1 MKSNDNILFYFYF
14 LKKVLC
20 LVFSLG
26 FSQCL
31 FSEPKELKITE
42 NAFFEIVGTD
52 LGSTQFANELSY
64 HVAYSILSDFYQ
76 KDYVPSRR
84 ILVQLLN
91 TDSTFNDSDFY
102 KLSVSNLGFIT
113 LDIQWNESLS
123 LPMMI
128 EALTVSFIQSFG
140 YSSHGERFLY
150 KYPSKAWIL
159 KGLSQNIYVSLRPN
173 VARLFYKQAINEG
186 FEAGDLN
193 AKFIA
198 NSIPSDAQ
206 SFGFY
211 RYIKSNLI
219 SRNDRLR
226 ILKNALI
233 GKDSLQTIYRA
244 FKFDSEESLQN
255 GLSDFLK
262 LQYRNNLPQFESLS
276 ASKNWLEALGDFS
289 SIEIQSTRAK
299 HNSLHLLWLNRED
312 PSVIQFIKARILLI
326 SYGLN
331 QINPLYYNAA
341 QSLALTYQK
350 ILDGVEE
357 WELLYYFSDFLGELD
372 KANTVS
378 LQISKKLESQ
388 LP

>member
-1 MKSNDNILFYFYF
+1 MIISCSHFYF

-20 LVFSLG
+20 LVFLLG

-31 FSEPKELKITE
+31 FSELKEPKISE

-52 LGSTQFANELSY
+52 LGSTQYTNELSNY
-64 HVAYSILSDFYQ
+64 IADSILSDFHQ
-76 KDYVPSRR
+76 KDYLPSRR

-91 TDSTFNDSDFY
+91 TEGTFNDSDLY
-102 KLSVSNLGFIT
+102 ELSVSNLGFVT
-113 LDIQWNESLS
+113 LNIQWNESLS
-123 LPMMI
+123 LPTMI

-140 YSSHGERFLY
+140 YSSYGERFLD

-173 VARLFYKQAINEG
+173 VVRLFYKKAIIDG
-186 FEAGDLN
+186 FELVHLN
-193 AKFIA
+193 ANFLAISA
-198 NSIPSDAQ
+198 PSDEQ

-219 SRNDRLR
+219 SRKDRLR
-226 ILKNALI
+226 IFQDALV
-233 GKDSLQTIYRA
+233 GKDSLLAIYRS
-244 FKFDSEESLQN
+244 FNFDSEESLQN
-255 GLSDFLK
+255 GLSDFLES
-262 LQYRNNLPQFESLS
+262 QYRNNLPQFESLG

-289 SIEIQSTRAK
+289 SIKIQSTQTQ

-312 PSVIQFIKARILLI
+312 PSVIQFIEARIRLI
-326 SYGLN
+326 SYALN

-378 LQISKKLESQ
+378 LQITKQLQSQ

>member
-1 MKSNDNILFYFYF
+1 MTISCSHFYF

-20 LVFSLG
+20 LISLLVFL
-26 FSQCL
+26 QCL
-31 FSEPKELKITE
+31 FSELKELKISE

-52 LGSTQFANELSY
+52 LGSTQYTNELSNY
-64 HVAYSILSDFYQ
+64 VADSILSDFYQ
-76 KDYVPSRR
+76 KDYLPSRR

-91 TDSTFNDSDFY
+91 TESTFHDSDFY
-102 KLSVSNLGFIT
+102 ELSVSNLGFVT
-113 LDIQWNESLS
+113 LNIQWNESLS

-140 YSSHGERFLY
+140 YSSYGERFLD

-173 VARLFYKQAINEG
+173 VARLFYKQAIIDG
-186 FEAGDLN
+186 FEAVHLN
-193 AKFIA
+193 ANFLAISA
-198 NSIPSDAQ
+198 PSDAQ

-211 RYIKSNLI
+211 GYIKSNLI
-219 SRNDRLR
+219 SRKDRLR
-226 ILKNALI
+226 IFQDALV
-233 GKDSLQTIYRA
+233 GKDSLLAIYRS
-244 FKFDSEESLQN
+244 FNFDSEESLQN
-255 GLSDFLK
+255 GLSDFLES
-262 LQYRNNLPQFESLS
+262 QYRYNLPQFESLS
-276 ASKNWLEALGDFS
+276 TSKNWLEALGDFS
-289 SIEIQSTRAK
+289 SIEIQSTQAK

-312 PSVIQFIKARILLI
+312 PSVMQFIEARIRII
-326 SYGLN
+326 SYALN

-378 LQISKKLESQ
+378 LQITKQLQSQ

>member
-1 MKSNDNILFYFYF
+1 M
-14 LKKVLC
+14 LC
-20 LVFSLG
+20 LVFLLG

-31 FSEPKELKITE
+31 FSEPKELKISE

-52 LGSTQFANELSY
+52 LRSTQYTNELSNY
-64 HVAYSILSDFYQ
+64 VADSILSDFYQ
-76 KDYVPSRR
+76 KDYLPSRR

-91 TDSTFNDSDFY
+91 TESAFNDSDFY
-102 KLSVSNLGFIT
+102 ELSVSNLGFVT
-113 LDIQWNESLS
+113 LNIQWNESLS

-140 YSSHGERFLY
+140 YSSYGERFLD

-173 VARLFYKQAINEG
+173 VARLFYKEAIIDG
-186 FEAGDLN
+186 FQAGDLN
-193 AKFIA
+193 AEFLAI
-198 NSIPSDAQ
+198 STPSNAQ
-206 SFGFY
+206 SFGFF
-211 RYIKSNLI
+211 RYIKSNTI

-226 ILKNALI
+226 ILKNALV
-233 GKDSLQTIYRA
+233 GEDSLQTIYRA
-244 FKFDSEESLQN
+244 FKLDSEESLQN

-262 LQYRNNLPQFESLS
+262 SQYLNNTPQFESLS
-276 ASKNWLEALGDFS
+276 ASKNWLETLGDFS
-289 SIEIQSTRAK
+289 SIKIQSTQAK

-312 PSVIQFIKARILLI
+312 PLVVQFIEARIRLI
-326 SYGLN
+326 SYALN

-378 LQISKKLESQ
+378 LQITKQLQSQ

>member
-1 MKSNDNILFYFYF
+1 M
-14 LKKVLC
+14 LC
-20 LVFSLG
+20 LVFILG

-52 LGSTQFANELSY
+52 LRSTQFTNELSNY
-64 HVAYSILSDFYQ
+64 IADSILSDFHQ
-76 KDYVPSRR
+76 KDYLPSRR

-91 TDSTFNDSDFY
+91 TQSTFNDSDFY
-102 KLSVSNLGFIT
+102 ELSISDLGFVT
-113 LDIQWNESLS
+113 LDINCNKSLS

-140 YSSHGERFLY
+140 YSSYGERFLH

-173 VARLFYKQAINEG
+173 VARLFYDEAIIDG
-186 FEAGDLN
+186 FETGDLN
-193 AKFIA
+193 ANFLAISA
-198 NSIPSDAQ
+198 PSDAQ

-219 SRNDRLR
+219 SSKDRLR
-226 ILKNALI
+226 ILQDTLL
-233 GKDSLQTIYRA
+233 GKDPLLAIYRA
-244 FKFDSEESLQN
+244 FNFDSEESLQN
-255 GLSDFLK
+255 GLSDFLEA
-262 LQYRNNLPQFESLS
+262 QYSNNSPKFECLS
-276 ASKNWLEALGDFS
+276 VSKNWLVALGDFS
-289 SIEIQSTRAK
+289 SIEIQSTQAK

-312 PSVIQFIKARILLI
+312 PSVMQFIEARIRLI
-326 SYGLN
+326 SYALS

-378 LQISKKLESQ
+378 LQISKQLESQ